1 MSDFQEQLE
10 KMPGDPSSA
19 EQAEQ
24 RNENNLVE
32 SFDFSSTDYD
42 DLFRTST
49 EVNINDEYNI
59 F

>member
-1 MSDFQEQLE
+1 
-10 KMPGDPSSA
+10 MPGDPSTA
-19 EQAEQ
+19 EQVEQ